1 MRKSMAPSV
10 DPGLL
15 NAASVDGRRRLVL
28 VRRDDVEHLLLIG
41 GPTDVVVESNIDRTG
56 AVAPAPVPAPL
67 PPPRQTLSLEGLGLP
82 PDEPVYVEPPPP
94 RPVREA
100 AMLRPLPTPI
110 ERQRLETLSEEV
122 GAPPLP
128 TPLPTPL
135 PDAGPA
141 FYPQPS
147 FELPAH
153 AAPVPPSFEPV
164 FQIPPAPEPKRMQD
178 EKSNLSEMALRL
190 EAALRRP
197 IKPVEPV
204 QSPPAA

>member
-1 MRKSMAPSV
+1 MP
-10 DPGLL
+10 PG
-15 NAASVDGRRRLVL
+15 
-28 VRRDDVEHLLLIG
+28 
-41 GPTDVVVESNIDRTG
+41 
-56 AVAPAPVPAPL
+56 
-67 PPPRQTLSLEGLGLP
+67 
-82 PDEPVYVEPPPP
+82 EPVYVEPPPP

-128 TPLPTPL
+128 TPLP
-135 PDAGPA
+135 DAG
-141 FYPQPS
+141 S

-204 QSPPAA
+204 QSPPAPEPGFASAPARLPTPAVLPTSLREVAATPAAPGSPPGFERCCDRAWPNRRAE

>member
-1 MRKSMAPSV
+1 MP
-10 DPGLL
+10 PG
-15 NAASVDGRRRLVL
+15 
-28 VRRDDVEHLLLIG
+28 
-41 GPTDVVVESNIDRTG
+41 
-56 AVAPAPVPAPL
+56 
-67 PPPRQTLSLEGLGLP
+67 
-82 PDEPVYVEPPPP
+82 EPVYVEPPPP

-128 TPLPTPL
+128 TPLP
-135 PDAGPA
+135 DAGPA
-141 FYPQPS
+141 FSPQPS

-153 AAPVPPSFEPV
+153 AAPVPM
-164 FQIPPAPEPKRMQD
+164 RD

-204 QSPPAA
+204 QSPPAPEPGFASAPARLPTPAVLPTSLREVAATPAAPGSPPGFERCCDRAWPNRRAE

>member
-1 MRKSMAPSV
+1 M
-10 DPGLL
+10 
-15 NAASVDGRRRLVL
+15 
-28 VRRDDVEHLLLIG
+28 
-41 GPTDVVVESNIDRTG
+41 T
-56 AVAPAPVPAPL
+56 
-67 PPPRQTLSLEGLGLP
+67 
-82 PDEPVYVEPPPP
+82 
-94 RPVREA
+94 RE

-128 TPLPTPL
+128 TQL

-178 EKSNLSEMALRL
+178 KKSNLSEMALRL

-197 IKPVEPV
+197 IKPVEPASST
-204 QSPPAA
+204 QSNRLTPQDV